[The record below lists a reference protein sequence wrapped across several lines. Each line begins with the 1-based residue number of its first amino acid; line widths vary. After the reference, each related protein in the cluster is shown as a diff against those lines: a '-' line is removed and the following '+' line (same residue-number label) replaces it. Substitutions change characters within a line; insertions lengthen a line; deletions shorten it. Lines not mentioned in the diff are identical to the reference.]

1 MRNKTQ
7 LVVRRAEALA
17 AAAQELADVTGGPES
32 LSLGGLS
39 PAMVATGRAAL
50 HQAAT
55 YERWAGDAAR
65 VDPLLGRA
73 LLGLARTFRDLSEEA
88 ARVAEDVPDALDA
101 LDGEE
106 SAPG

>member
-7 LVVRRAEALA
+7 LVVRRAEAVA
-17 AAAQELADVTGGPES
+17 TSAKELADVSKGPED
-32 LSLGGLS
+32 LALGGLS
-39 PAMVATGRAAL
+39 AAMVATGRAAL
-50 HQAAT
+50 HQAAA

-88 ARVAEDVPDALDA
+88 ARVADDAADALDA
-101 LDGEE
+101 LDGE
-106 SAPG
+106 PG